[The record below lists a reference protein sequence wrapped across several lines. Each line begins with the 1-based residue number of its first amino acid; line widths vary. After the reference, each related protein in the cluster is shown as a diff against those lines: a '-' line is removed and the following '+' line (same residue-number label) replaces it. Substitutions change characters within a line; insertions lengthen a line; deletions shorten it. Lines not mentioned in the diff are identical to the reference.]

1 MILPNVLEHGTLELT
16 ENSNITNGK
25 GAIKM
30 GCNYWIRTDEERV
43 FPLKTIDFTDYYM
56 ESILEVL
63 KFIAVKRKKIIFIT
77 RYF

>member
-1 MILPNVLEHGTLELT
+1 
-16 ENSNITNGK
+16 
-25 GAIKM
+25 M

-77 RYF
+77 RYFLKN